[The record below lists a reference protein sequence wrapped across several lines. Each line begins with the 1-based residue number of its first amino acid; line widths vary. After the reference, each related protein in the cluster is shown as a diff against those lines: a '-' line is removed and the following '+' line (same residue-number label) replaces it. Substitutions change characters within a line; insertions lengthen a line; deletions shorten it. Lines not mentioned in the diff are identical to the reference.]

1 LIDIRTNMIATTTM
15 TARIAPMTARCSGV
29 NKKAVSVRKLAKIP
43 GAKTT
48 TSAMVRGGR
57 AGRGCVSTR
66 ASAGDDDGAEVS
78 TSDKDEKFDLE
89 TAFANLASRYDWLSA
104 GIGALMG
111 TSYGVVRG
119 QPPSQALGI
128 AVCATVVAL
137 AIDEILK
144 ENKI

>member
-1 LIDIRTNMIATTTM
+1 MIATTTMTARIAPM

-43 GAKTT
+43 GAKT